1 MLVLFS
7 YGQNHICSQISKE
20 DGKMWGQT
28 PQSHLLCDKS
38 GTPVYKAR

>member
-1 MLVLFS
+1 MLALFS

-28 PQSHLLCDKS
+28 PQYSPS
-38 GTPVYKAR
+38 M